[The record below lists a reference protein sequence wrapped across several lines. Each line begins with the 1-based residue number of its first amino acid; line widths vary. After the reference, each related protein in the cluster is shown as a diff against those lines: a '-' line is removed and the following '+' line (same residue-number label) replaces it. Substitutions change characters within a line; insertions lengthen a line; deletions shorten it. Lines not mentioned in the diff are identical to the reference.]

1 MLRCDIEPYTYI
13 HNRMSN
19 VKKNYPYPS
28 SHDWFYVRDMLCFS
42 AVETKFLVITSSLQ
56 QPELNAFGFW
66 GVWKWT
72 SVRFVRGRLI
82 TQILCRDNGAML
94 NVMCVQWIRH
104 CQKRFKMAT
113 DTEQT
118 FIEAGHIQVTTEIV
132 KTEHNLTFLKVRRY
146 DRMFTT
152 IWTTIAWFCS
162 CWLIRR
168 EKWHLKFWF
177 ELQLGSSYC

>member
-1 MLRCDIEPYTYI
+1 VLRHRTLHTHTYIYIYI

-19 VKKNYPYPS
+19 VKKKIVPTHHQLTGFSNRYILFFGSRNQVPS
-28 SHDWFYVRDMLCFS
+28 YNFVTSAARMECFGVR
-42 AVETKFLVITSSLQ
+42 
-56 QPELNAFGFW
+56 

-94 NVMCVQWIRH
+94 NVMSVQWIRH
-104 CQKRFKMAT
+104 CHKRLKKAT
-113 DTEQT
+113 GMEQA
-118 FIEAGHIQVTTEIV
+118 FIEAGYIQVSTEIV
-132 KTEHNLTFLKVRRY
+132 KTEHNLTFLKVRHY

-152 IWTTIAWFCS
+152 IWTTTASFCS

-177 ELQLGSSYC
+177 ELQ